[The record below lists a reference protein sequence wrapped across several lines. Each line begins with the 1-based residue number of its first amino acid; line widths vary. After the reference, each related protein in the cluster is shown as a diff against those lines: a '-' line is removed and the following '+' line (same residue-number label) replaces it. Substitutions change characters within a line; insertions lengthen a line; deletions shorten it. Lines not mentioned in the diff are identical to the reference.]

1 MSARTRVVAS
11 GVAVG
16 ERPLVAT
23 AGIGTAVRPYLYLLP
38 TLVVLAAFTYL
49 PVLRL
54 ASMSLHAPGSGGPVS
69 RWVGLAGYAALL
81 RTPLFWRVLGHT
93 LLYVFTSVPLTM
105 AFALCLA
112 LLLNQPMRS
121 LRIFRTLYYTP
132 VVMPTV
138 AAAALALWMFNANN
152 GIVDYLL
159 HGAGLPPVQ
168 WLVTSEWA
176 LPTLVLIAIWKNL
189 GYYMLI
195 YLAGLQALPRSVLD
209 AARLDGARPLA
220 RLFAI
225 ILPLLRPTT
234 FFLAIVAL
242 IGSFQVFDFVNLMTQ
257 GGPSNA
263 TNVLVYFA
271 YQNGFEYL
279 QLGTAAAVSLVMFS
293 MVLLLSGAVT
303 WALNR

>member
-1 MSARTRVVAS
+1 MIARA
-11 GVAVG
+11 
-16 ERPLVAT
+16 
-23 AGIGTAVRPYLYLLP
+23 RPYLYLLP
-38 TLVVLAAFTYL
+38 TAAVLATFTYL
-49 PVLRL
+49 PILRL
-54 ASMSLHAPGSGGPVS
+54 VQMSLRAPGPGGPLA
-69 RWVGLAGYAALL
+69 RWVGPSAYATLL
-81 RTPLFWRVLGHT
+81 KTPLFWTVLGHT
-93 LLYVFTSVPLTM
+93 LVYVFASVPVTM
-105 AFALCLA
+105 ALALLLA
-112 LLLNQPMRS
+112 LLLNQPVRG
-121 LRIFRTLYYTP
+121 LWVFRTLYYTP

-138 AAAALALWMFNANN
+138 AAAALALWMFNSNN

-159 HGAGLPPVQ
+159 QRAGIPPVP

-176 LPTLVLIAIWKNL
+176 LPMLVLVAIWKNL

-209 AARLDGARPLA
+209 AARLDGARPVA
-220 RLFAI
+220 RFFTV
-225 ILPLLRPTT
+225 ILPLLRPAT

-279 QLGTAAAVSLVMFS
+279 QLGTAAAVSLAMFAI
-293 MVLLLSGAVT
+293 VLALSGVVT
-303 WALNR
+303 WAFNR

>member
-1 MSARTRVVAS
+1 MSDR
-11 GVAVG
+11 
-16 ERPLVAT
+16 
-23 AGIGTAVRPYLYLLP
+23 VRPYLYLLP
-38 TLVVLAAFTYL
+38 AAVVLWTFTYL
-49 PVLRL
+49 PIGRL
-54 ASMSLHAPGSGGPVS
+54 AEMSLHAPGPGGPVS
-69 RWVGLAGYAALL
+69 AWVGVRAYASLFS
-81 RTPLFWRVLGHT
+81 TPLFWRVLGHT
-93 LLYVFTSVPLTM
+93 VVYTFTSVPVTM
-105 AFALCLA
+105 ALALLLA
-112 LLLNQPMRS
+112 LLLNQPIRG
-121 LRIFRTLYYTP
+121 LPVFRMLYYTP
-132 VVMPTV
+132 VVMPSV

-159 HGAGLPPVQ
+159 GRLGAPPVQ

-176 LPTLVLIAIWKNL
+176 LPTLILVAIWKNL

-209 AARLDGARPLA
+209 AARLDGARPA
-220 RLFAI
+220 SRLFTVI
-225 ILPLLRPTT
+225 IPLLRPTT

-271 YQNGFEYL
+271 YQNGFAYL
-279 QLGTAAAVSLVMFS
+279 QLGTAAAVSLVMFA
-293 MVLLLSGAVT
+293 MVLLLSGAAT

>member
-1 MSARTRVVAS
+1 MSAR
-11 GVAVG
+11 
-16 ERPLVAT
+16 
-23 AGIGTAVRPYLYLLP
+23 VRPYLYLCP
-38 TLVVLAAFTYL
+38 TLVFLGAFTYA
-49 PVLRL
+49 PILRL
-54 ASMSLHAPGSGGPVS
+54 IDMSLHAPSPEGPLG
-69 RWVGLAGYAALL
+69 RWVGISAYAILL
-81 RTPLFWRVLGHT
+81 HTPLFWRVIGHT
-93 LLYVFTSVPLTM
+93 FVYVLTSVPLTM
-105 AFALCLA
+105 ALALLLA
-112 LLLNQPMRS
+112 LLLNQPFRG
-121 LRIFRTLYYTP
+121 LPVFRTLYYTP

-152 GIVDYLL
+152 GIIDYLL
-159 HGAGLPPVQ
+159 RRLGLPPVQ
-168 WLVTSEWA
+168 WLVVSEWA
-176 LPTLVLIAIWKNL
+176 LPTLIIVAVWKNL

-209 AARLDGARPLA
+209 AARLDGARPVA
-220 RLFAI
+220 RLFAV

-242 IGSFQVFDFVNLMTQ
+242 ISSFQVFDFVNLMTQ

-279 QLGTAAAVSLVMFS
+279 QLGTAAAISLTMFTI
-293 MVLLLSGAVT
+293 VLLLSGALT